1 LARRT
6 GCNCE
11 LDAERV
17 GHRFSRMSHVAL
29 GPDMHDVFMLGR
41 RATAALSVIET
52 RTQQQASY
60 EVGSGVRR

>member
-1 LARRT
+1 
-6 GCNCE
+6 
-11 LDAERV
+11 
-17 GHRFSRMSHVAL
+17 MSHVAL